1 MATIGAGN
9 WALFWLDI
17 RNLNIYYL
25 RFPFLYIFAEY
36 KECSVAQFLQNPD
49 IRLQFNLPLSMEA
62 FEEYKQLIEDI
73 KILFP
78 INNCSDVWTYICGMD

>member
-25 RFPFLYIFAEY
+25 RFPSLYIFAEY
-36 KECSVAQFLQNPD
+36 KECSVVQFLQNPD

-73 KILFP
+73 
-78 INNCSDVWTYICGMD
+78 